1 MYNIEDKPGAIKE
14 VQRLL
19 GVSQSGI
26 YDEMTKKSIISF
38 QSKMNMEASGITDYL
53 TFVALVEEYKRMNRE
68 KLASFHLFNERFPYK
83 EGDMNNNIAIIN
95 DMIAIVLKDY
105 RYDGAPPSGKYFGE
119 DTLRALRYIQG
130 IFGMEETDQISNE
143 FFSRLII
150 ERDAIE
156 IKNKYAL

>member
-38 QSKMNMEASGITDYL
+38 QSKRNIEASGITDYQ
-53 TFVALVEEYKRMNRE
+53 TFTALVDEHKKTNQER
-68 KLASFHLFNERFPYK
+68 LATLHLFNERFPYK

-130 IFGMEETDQISNE
+130 IFGMEETDQISSE

-156 IKNKYAL
+156 IKNKYGL

>member
-19 GVSQSGI
+19 GVNQSGI
-26 YDEMTKKSIISF
+26 YDEMTKRSVISF

-68 KLASFHLFNERFPYK
+68 KLASFHLFNECFPYK
-83 EGDMNNNIAIIN
+83 EGDLNNNIATIN
-95 DMIAIVLKDY
+95 EIIAIVLENY
-105 RYDGAPPSGKYFGE
+105 RYEGLYPYGKYFGT
-119 DTLRALRYIQG
+119 DTLRALRFLQKT
-130 IFGMEETDQISNE
+130 FCMEETEQISSD

-156 IKNKYAL
+156 IKNKYGL